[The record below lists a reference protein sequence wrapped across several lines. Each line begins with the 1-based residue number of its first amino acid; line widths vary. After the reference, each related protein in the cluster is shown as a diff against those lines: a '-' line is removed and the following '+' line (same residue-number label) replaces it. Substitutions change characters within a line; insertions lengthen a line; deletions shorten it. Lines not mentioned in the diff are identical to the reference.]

1 MFMLNLVGQPWVFGI
16 YRSGK
21 QIRRGSS
28 NICQHYG
35 CGMYREVIFNMFF
48 VLILCSNF
56 LYEHQFVQIL
66 DLIIIPSGR
75 DTLAKKYVSV
85 ITLNTRSQLADIH
98 LPINTSTYILSDFS
112 STLSV
117 EEIISRGDIY
127 CISGVNTI
135 KQK

>member
-1 MFMLNLVGQPWVFGI
+1 
-16 YRSGK
+16 
-21 QIRRGSS
+21 
-28 NICQHYG
+28 
-35 CGMYREVIFNMFF
+35 MYREVIFNMFF

-56 LYEHQFVQIL
+56 LYEHQCVQIL
-66 DLIIIPSGR
+66 DLIIIPSSG
-75 DTLAKKYVSV
+75 DTLAKKYVGT

-117 EEIISRGDIY
+117 GEIISRGDIY
-127 CISGVNTI
+127 CISGVNHI